1 MDIKQI
7 RELAEIVSQN
17 GLTKLE
23 IKEDNL
29 EIIIN
34 KEDAKTIATQ
44 NNYTPVMPTVQDA
57 SVAATP
63 STDATQKAETENDI
77 VNFNRMIEVKAP
89 IVGVYY
95 AAPGP
100 DADTFVTFGTKV
112 KKGDVLCIIE
122 AMKLM
127 NEITA
132 ECDGEIVDICVANG
146 EVVEYGQTLFK
157 IC

>member
-29 EIIIN
+29 EIIIK
-34 KEDAKTIATQ
+34 KEEAKTIATQ
-44 NNYTPVMPTVQDA
+44 NNYTPVMPTVQEA

-77 VNFNRMIEVKAP
+77 VNFNRMIEVKATL
-89 IVGVYY
+89 VGVYY

-100 DADTFVTFGTKV
+100 DSDPFVTVGTKGT
-112 KKGDVLCIIE
+112 KRRFLVL
-122 AMKLM
+122 M
-127 NEITA
+127 
-132 ECDGEIVDICVANG
+132 
-146 EVVEYGQTLFK
+146 
-157 IC
+157 